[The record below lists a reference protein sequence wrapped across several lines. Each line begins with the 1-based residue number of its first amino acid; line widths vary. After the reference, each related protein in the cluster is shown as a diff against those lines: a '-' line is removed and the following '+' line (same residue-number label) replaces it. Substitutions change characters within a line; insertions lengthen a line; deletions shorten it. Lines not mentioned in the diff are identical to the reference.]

1 MSVYT
6 RIERNELEE
15 FLHHY
20 PLGTLVSFEGIRAG
34 IENTNYFVTTTY
46 TSPGVLPASP
56 CMEGHG
62 VLGIG
67 NTSACAPQEAQFVL
81 TVFEQLKYDE
91 LPYFI
96 NLMAFFAERG
106 IPSAHPL
113 ADHQQHY
120 LRVLHGKPAALVQ
133 RLSGAGM
140 EHPNPAQCRAL
151 GNALGCMHMVGQAYP
166 LHRANA
172 RGLQWCQNTMNTLLP
187 RLTAH
192 DAALLQDEVRF
203 QMAFHATPAI
213 NTLPRGVIHADL
225 FRDNALFVG
234 DTLTGIIDFYYACND
249 VLLYDV
255 AVTVND
261 WCSQP
266 DGALDTTLT
275 LALLQAYQQQRPFSP
290 AEYDAWPVMLRAAA
304 LRFWL
309 SRLHD
314 LHFPRAGEITHIK
327 DPEVFKR
334 MLIHRKD
341 HAALGYIPS
350 PTISKPA

>member
-6 RIERNELEE
+6 RIERNDLEE

-34 IENTNYFVTTTY
+34 IENTNYFVTTMT
-46 TSPGVLPASP
+46 TP
-56 CMEGHG
+56 
-62 VLGIG
+62 
-67 NTSACAPQEAQFVL
+67 SAPPAQFVL
-81 TVFEQLKYDE
+81 TLFEQLKQDE

-96 NLMAFFAERG
+96 DLMAFFAERG

-133 RLSGAGM
+133 RLSGAGA
-140 EHPNPAQCRAL
+140 EHPTPAQCHAL
-151 GNALGCMHMVGQAYP
+151 GDTLGRMHMVGQAYP
-166 LHRANA
+166 SRRANT
-172 RGLQWCQNTMNTLLP
+172 RGLAWCQKTMNTVLP
-187 RLTAH
+187 RLTAP
-192 DAALLQDEVRF
+192 DAALLQEEMRL
-203 QMAFHATPAI
+203 QTAFHATPAA
-213 NTLPRGVIHADL
+213 NALPRGVIHADL

-266 DGALDTTLT
+266 DGALNDVLT
-275 LALLQAYQQQRPFSP
+275 PTLLQAYQQQRPFSA
-290 AEYDAWPVMLRAAA
+290 AEHDAWPMILRAAA

-314 LHFPRAGEITHIK
+314 LHFPRAGEITHTK
-327 DPEVFKR
+327 DPDVFKHI
-334 MLIHRKD
+334 LAQRK
-341 HAALGYIPS
+341 HSATL
-350 PTISKPA
+350 